1 MADAQ
6 PVSRVVEVHDHVDV
20 SRMGAPTDQ
29 ELIDFVIREA
39 RLIDEHRLD
48 EWLELFA
55 EDGIYWMPLEWGQTD
70 PKLTASLMYEDKLLL
85 TIRIERLK
93 GNRTFSQKPR
103 SRCHHVLQMPQIDKR
118 DEAGNE
124 YLTYTPMHYVETAQ
138 EGLKVDANQWVNVGR
153 LYGPDGKR
161 CARCRPALRPCRR

>member
-6 PVSRVVEVHDHVDV
+6 PVSSVVEIHDTVDV
-20 SRMGAPTDQ
+20 TGTAVNAPTDQ
-29 ELIDFVIREA
+29 QLIDFGIREA
-39 RLIDEHRLD
+39 RLIDQHRLD
-48 EWLELFA
+48 EWLDLFT

-70 PKLTASLMYEDKLLL
+70 PRLTASLMHEDKLLL

-103 SRCHHVLQMPQIDKR
+103 SRCHHVLQTTQIDKR

-124 YLTYTPMHYVETAQ
+124 YVTWTPMQ
-138 EGLKVDANQWVNVGR
+138 
-153 LYGPDGKR
+153 
-161 CARCRPALRPCRR
+161 